1 MREAFL
7 EGGWTMYATLVFGLA
22 LLAVAVRYALRPAG
36 RFIPL
41 LASLGITTLAS
52 GTLGFVSGV
61 IETTHALPELA
72 ERADVVVWL
81 GIGQSLNNLAF
92 ALLVVVVVVVAAVA
106 VSVGAWRAGGGA
118 KARERQ
124 TAGLPTV

>member
-1 MREAFL
+1 
-7 EGGWTMYATLVFGLA
+7 MYATLVFGLA

-61 IETTHALPELA
+61 IKTTHALPELA

-81 GIGQSLNNLAF
+81 GLVSRSTISRSLCSSA
-92 ALLVVVVVVVAAVA
+92 
-106 VSVGAWRAGGGA
+106 SSSRRWRW
-118 KARERQ
+118 RWRWR
-124 TAGLPTV
+124 